1 MPERRTEKAKDAAK
15 RPKSVTPNSP
25 KHDAEYDLAQR
36 ALAQPTAL
44 TPNTLLAL
52 QRVYGNQAVQRLFAP
67 QRTPADTIQRRVDQ
81 DVLVAGVKF
90 DRSIIPATIHKGQ
103 QDKHIKTSSNYK
115 NAVKSTGTH
124 KSAMTADPTDL
135 LTRFH
140 AGEFTVLAYDGTR
153 KSAVVDFETDVG
165 EVIEETSGTVLNTT
179 RYGSV
184 RHGGGGVHI
193 IPINYT
199 P

>member
-1 MPERRTEKAKDAAK
+1 MSKKRIEKGDFSKHPKTVTSNTPE
-15 RPKSVTPNSP
+15 
-25 KHDAEYDLAQR
+25 HDAEYDLTQGAMT
-36 ALAQPTAL
+36 QPSMI
-44 TPNTLLAL
+44 TPDTILAL
-52 QRVYGNQAVQRLFAP
+52 QRVYGNQAVQRLIAP
-67 QRTPADTIQRRVDQ
+67 QRAAAQTIQRRVDA
-81 DVLVAGVKF
+81 DVVISGVKF
-90 DRSIIPATIHKGQ
+90 DRSVIPTSIHKGQ

-115 NAVKSTGTH
+115 NAVKSTGTY

-140 AGEFTVLAYDGTR
+140 AGEFTVLAYDATR
-153 KSAVVDFETDVG
+153 KSAVVDFETDIG
-165 EVIEETSGTVLNTT
+165 EVIEESTGNVLNTT